1 MAESPAVFLVILRWL
16 HVVAAALWLGGGLLL
31 LALRARGLGPGAAPS
46 MPWGR
51 AAGHTLRLGV
61 GVFIIT
67 GALLTAVRL
76 AEPNV
81 PVAYVVLLAGK
92 TALAFAM
99 FWLALPRS
107 RRGPAPPAAGWSR
120 WTRDRTFWIVVIAL
134 VVYLLSV
141 ILNELIERAALSI
154 G

>member
-16 HVVAAALWLGGGLLL
+16 HVVAAGLWLGGGLLL
-31 LALRARGLGPGAAPS
+31 LALRARGLGPGAVPS
-46 MPWGR
+46 MSWGR

-61 GVFIIT
+61 AVFIIT
-67 GALLTAVRL
+67 GALLTAARL

-81 PVAYVVLLAGK
+81 PAAYVVLLAGK
-92 TALAFAM
+92 IALAFAM

-107 RRGPAPPAAGWSR
+107 RRGPAPPAGGWSR
-120 WTRDRTFWIVVIAL
+120 WARDRTFWIVAIAL

>member
-31 LALRARGLGPGAAPS
+31 LALRARGQGPGVPS
-46 MPWGR
+46 VSWGR
-51 AAGHTLRLGV
+51 TAGHTLRLGV
-61 GVFIIT
+61 AVFIVT

-81 PVAYVVLLAGK
+81 PVGYIVVLVGK
-92 TALAFAM
+92 IALAFAM

-107 RRGPAPPAAGWSR
+107 RRGPAPPADGWSR

-141 ILNELIERAALSI
+141 ILNEIIERAALAI

>member
-1 MAESPAVFLVILRWL
+1 MAESPAAFLVILRWL

-31 LALRARGLGPGAAPS
+31 LALRARGLGLGAPS
-46 MPWGR
+46 MSWGR

-61 GVFIIT
+61 AVFIVT

-81 PVAYVVLLAGK
+81 PAAYVVLLAGK
-92 TALAFAM
+92 IALAFAM

-107 RRGPAPPAAGWSR
+107 RRGPATPGEGWSR

-141 ILNELIERAALSI
+141 ILNELIERAALGI

>member
-31 LALRARGLGPGAAPS
+31 LALRARGLGPGAAQS
-46 MPWGR
+46 VSWGR

-61 GVFIIT
+61 AVFIVT

-81 PVAYVVLLAGK
+81 PVAYVVLLVGK

-107 RRGPAPPAAGWSR
+107 RRGPAPPAGGWSR

-134 VVYLLSV
+134 IVYLLSV
-141 ILNELIERAALSI
+141 VLNELIERAALGI

>member
-31 LALRARGLGPGAAPS
+31 LALRARELGTAAVPV
-46 MPWGR
+46 PWGR
-51 AAGHTLRLGV
+51 LAGHTLRLGV
-61 GVFIIT
+61 AVFIIT
-67 GALLTAVRL
+67 GALLTAARL
-76 AEPNV
+76 SEPNV
-81 PVAYVVLLAGK
+81 PAAYVVLLAGK

-107 RRGPAPPAAGWSR
+107 RRGPEPPADGWSR

-141 ILNELIERAALSI
+141 ILNELIERAVLSI

>member
-1 MAESPAVFLVILRWL
+1 MAESPAIFLVILRWL

-31 LALRARGLGPGAAPS
+31 LALRARELGTTAAPI
-46 MPWGR
+46 PWGR
-51 AAGHTLRLGV
+51 LAGHTLRLGV
-61 GVFIIT
+61 AVFIIT
-67 GALLTAVRL
+67 GALLTAARL

-81 PVAYVVLLAGK
+81 PVAYIVLLVGK
-92 TALAFAM
+92 IALAFAM

-107 RRGPAPPAAGWSR
+107 RRGPSPRAEGWAR

-141 ILNELIERAALSI
+141 ILNEIIERAALGI

>member
-16 HVVAAALWLGGGLLL
+16 HVVAAGLWLGGGLLL
-31 LALRARGLGPGAAPS
+31 LALRARGQAPGAQS
-46 MPWGR
+46 VSWGR

-61 GVFIIT
+61 AVFIVT
-67 GALLTAVRL
+67 GALLTAARL

-81 PVAYVVLLAGK
+81 PAAYVVLLAGK
-92 TALAFAM
+92 TGLAFAM

-107 RRGPAPPAAGWSR
+107 RRGPAPPAGGWSR

-141 ILNELIERAALSI
+141 ILNELIERVAL
-154 G
+154 

>member
-31 LALRARGLGPGAAPS
+31 LALRARGLGLGSSS
-46 MPWGR
+46 MSWGR
-51 AAGHTLRLGV
+51 TAGHTLRLGV
-61 GVFIIT
+61 AVFIIT
-67 GALLTAVRL
+67 GALLTAARL

-81 PVAYVVLLAGK
+81 PLAYIVLLVGK
-92 TALAFAM
+92 IALAFAM

-107 RRGPAPPAAGWSR
+107 RRGPAPPAGGWSR
-120 WTRDRTFWIVVIAL
+120 WTHDRAFWIVVIAL

-141 ILNELIERAALSI
+141 ILNELIERAALGI

>member
-16 HVVAAALWLGGGLLL
+16 HVVAAGLWLGGGLLL
-31 LALRARGLGPGAAPS
+31 LALRARGVGPEAP
-46 MPWGR
+46 PVAWGR

-61 GVFIIT
+61 AVFIIT
-67 GALLTAVRL
+67 GALLTAARL

-81 PVAYVVLLAGK
+81 PAAYVVLLAGK
-92 TALAFAM
+92 IALAFAM

-107 RRGPAPPAAGWSR
+107 RRGPAPPTEGWSR
-120 WTRDRTFWIVVIAL
+120 WTRDRTFWIVAIAL

-141 ILNELIERAALSI
+141 ILNELIERAALAI

>member
-16 HVVAAALWLGGGLLL
+16 HAVAAGLWLGGGLLL
-31 LALRARGLGPGAAPS
+31 LALRARGLDPGAPS
-46 MPWGR
+46 MSWGR

-61 GVFIIT
+61 AVFIIT

-81 PVAYVVLLAGK
+81 PAAYVVLLAGK
-92 TALAFAM
+92 IALAFAM
-99 FWLALPRS
+99 FWLALPQS
-107 RRGPAPPAAGWSR
+107 RRGPAPPAGGWSR

-141 ILNELIERAALSI
+141 ILNEVIERAALSI

>member
-16 HVVAAALWLGGGLLL
+16 HVVAAGLWLGGGLLL
-31 LALRARGLGPGAAPS
+31 LALRARGLGTAAAPVS
-46 MPWGR
+46 WGR

-61 GVFIIT
+61 AVFIIT
-67 GALLTAVRL
+67 GALLTAARL

-81 PVAYVVLLAGK
+81 PAAYVVLLAGK
-92 TALAFAM
+92 IALAFAM

-107 RRGPAPPAAGWSR
+107 RRGPAPPAGGWSR

-141 ILNELIERAALSI
+141 ILNEMIERAALSI